1 MRRFWIL
8 GLLAVLGG
16 CGRYFAGPL
25 RPAAQQASSVEVND
39 DGSVTFAL
47 NRLEISLQPMSDA
60 QLNRQFASVSAQGAA
75 STNPY
80 TFGNWTPPGARWTP
94 PRFAVF
100 RLKVS
105 NYEYPKVLID
115 PLEITLTTANQR
127 RYQAFSF
134 AQLYEY
140 HQAYWQGRTGRG
152 REEFK
157 DRTELLRRT
166 LYQADMVFS
175 GQESEGFVVFPVMPD
190 DVKALQV
197 RIAGIAVRFNYTD
210 QPSETAEISFS
221 FEREVFHG
229 KQPPPQLVQ
238 NSNP

>member
-8 GLLAVLGG
+8 GLLAALEG

-25 RPAAQQASSVEVND
+25 HPSAQQASSVEVND
-39 DGSVTFAL
+39 DGSVTYSL
-47 NRLEISLQPMSDA
+47 NRLSISLQPMSDA
-60 QLNRQFASVSAQGAA
+60 QLNRQFANISAQGAA

-80 TFGNWTPPGARWTP
+80 TFGNWQPRGERLTPA
-94 PRFAVF
+94 RFAVF

-115 PLEITLTTANQR
+115 PLKITLTTANQR
-127 RYQAFSF
+127 RYEALSF

-140 HQAYWQGRTGRG
+140 HQAYWQGRTGQG
-152 REEFK
+152 REQFK

-166 LYQADMVFS
+166 LYKGDMVFS
-175 GQESEGFVVFPVMPD
+175 GQESEGYVVFPVLPD

-197 RIAGIAVRFNYTD
+197 HIADIAVRFNYTE
-210 QPSETAEISFS
+210 QPSETANISFS
-221 FEREVFHG
+221 FEREVAHAM
-229 KQPPPQLVQ
+229 QPPPDLVQ
-238 NSNP
+238 QQ

>member
-1 MRRFWIL
+1 MRRLWIL
-8 GLLAVLGG
+8 GLLAALGG

-25 RPAAQQASSVEVND
+25 RPAPQQAPSVEVND

-60 QLNRQFASVSAQGAA
+60 QLNRQFASASAQGAS

-80 TFGNWTPPGARWTP
+80 TFGNWTPPGDQWTP

-105 NYEYPKVLID
+105 NYEYPKVRID
-115 PLEITLTTANQR
+115 PFQITLITANQR
-127 RYQAFSF
+127 HYRAFSF

-140 HQAYWQGRTGRG
+140 HQAYWQGRTGQG
-152 REEFK
+152 REQFK

-166 LYQADMVFS
+166 LFKADMVFS
-175 GQESEGFVVFPVMPD
+175 GQESEGFVVFPVLPD

-197 RIAGIAVRFNYTD
+197 HVADIAVRFDYTD
-210 QPSETAEISFS
+210 QPSQTTDISFS
-221 FEREVFHG
+221 FEREVFRG
-229 KQPPPQLVQ
+229 KQPPPQLARQ
-238 NSNP
+238 Q

>member
-1 MRRFWIL
+1 MRRLWIL

-39 DGSVTFAL
+39 DGSATFAL

-105 NYEYPKVLID
+105 NYEYPKVRID
-115 PLEITLTTANQR
+115 PLQITLTTANQR

-140 HQAYWQGRTGRG
+140 HQAYWQGRTGQG
-152 REEFK
+152 REQFK

-166 LYQADMVFS
+166 LYKADMVFS
-175 GQESEGFVVFPVMPD
+175 GQESEGFVVFPVLPD
-190 DVKALQV
+190 DVKGLQIH
-197 RIAGIAVRFNYTD
+197 IADIAVRFNYAD
-210 QPSETAEISFS
+210 QPSETTDISFS
-221 FEREVFHG
+221 FEREVFQG

-238 NSNP
+238 QQ

>member
-8 GLLAVLGG
+8 GLLAALGG

-25 RPAAQQASSVEVND
+25 RPTAQQASSVEVND
-39 DGSVTFAL
+39 DGSVTYAL
-47 NRLEISLQPMSDA
+47 NRLSISLQPMSDA
-60 QLNRQFASVSAQGAA
+60 QLNRQFASISTQGAT

-80 TFGNWTPPGARWTP
+80 TFGNWKPRGERLTP

-115 PLEITLTTANQR
+115 PLKITLTTANQR

-140 HQAYWQGRTGRG
+140 HQAYWQGRTGQG
-152 REEFK
+152 REQFK

-166 LYQADMVFS
+166 LYKGDMVFS
-175 GQESEGFVVFPVMPD
+175 GQESEGYVVFPLLPD

-197 RIAGIAVRFNYTD
+197 HIAGIAVRFNYTD
-210 QPSETAEISFS
+210 QPSETADISFS
-221 FEREVFHG
+221 FEREVTHG
-229 KQPPPQLVQ
+229 MQPPSELVQ
-238 NSNP
+238 QQ